1 MRLCGGKGCGVLLEG
16 LALLNGKT
24 FGSVHLRMKRVFHI
38 SARVLKTIL
47 FVVVIFVLIVAI
59 FLNSNYFDSVI
70 KNLIQNKLGKA
81 INRTVTVD
89 FVDFNPFFLDVTLKN
104 FVIGNDARGPMNV
117 PFFAAQEIYARV
129 SWKYLLAGKVRV
141 SQVRLKTPELH
152 VFFYK
157 GGGNNWP
164 VSQSPPK
171 KKKGGGLNLIVEHVD
186 CDSMV
191 IVMNHL
197 RIPLSFSVDQL
208 EAFAEYDFNQKN
220 YYANTNFKNGYL
232 KIMNY
237 EFWKFDM
244 KADYR
249 VIGDRV
255 SFERLFLLS
264 NKSKFYMA
272 GEMYNLKHP
281 FFDMHFHS
289 RIDLTQTKQMFH
301 LSPEMS
307 GTGTYKAVYK
317 GTFETFRMQGSG
329 DFKNFVFYS
338 LPIDGATF
346 DLDMTENWLDVTN
359 IHAKMFD
366 GSYGGTFS
374 IAPLKGT
381 SVFKTAGQWKD
392 WDGLKL
398 GKLIRMNDMIMP
410 IKGSGSAN
418 LEWREGGFKDLTGP
432 IQFKIEPYQLP
443 ALDLVVSA
451 ERTMFKKELL
461 ANKFVV
467 PFYNETSFRFGNRQL
482 QNVQSHLKTPYT
494 TTDFN
499 GTINLSG
506 EADLNVVA
514 HTEKIPEVDLLF
526 HYLQAYFENRPASE
540 KEFWEVIGSADFDG
554 KLTETVWSPFQPRLS
569 GSMVGKNTF
578 YHGVWTDHLRAD
590 VDFYKKLIEVRDS
603 DLYFGKAWGKAQ
615 AKFFLE
621 DKEHHVASGLDL
633 TATVHELPATV
644 ISHAFLMELP
654 IHGAV
659 NSTLALKGPFGALEG
674 RADFEAFDGDM
685 WGQKWDRGKG
695 TVLFLADSLG
705 LREITAYTGDGYAQ
719 ASGDLVYDS
728 DDYNVEFHARNLP
741 LEQIE
746 AFKQL
751 GLQLTGVGDVDGNG
765 GGSFDK
771 PRLSAEARIKNLV
784 YEGELYGDVSGKVAL
799 NLGKIDVSATGVAR
813 GIPSTVTG
821 EINLDGKVPFHGE
834 FDIQKFPLEILTHT
848 YSPETTDITGLVGG
862 KFSLSGT
869 LNPANVS
876 DMSGFLD
883 VIQIDLKGLKLKEVH
898 PAAIKLSND
907 VIEISD
913 GQYTGDYTS
922 VSLSGK
928 IYPRDNVRLD
938 LTLKSEIGLE
948 LLSSWDSSITAH
960 GTTRANI
967 AIAGT
972 IHEPAL
978 TGILEIKDGFFRH
991 YSFPNSLSDI
1001 SALITF
1007 KNRNISL
1014 QSLSAN
1020 SSGGK
1025 LTAGGTATLKGY
1037 SFSSYRF
1044 DIFADQIRVNYPVG
1058 LKSTVSG
1065 ELHLQTNQE
1074 ASYLVGD
1081 INMLQ
1086 GLYTESFEATP
1097 DVFGTARVPT
1107 FAGLAGAVSTSGDI
1121 KLDVHIHSDEN
1132 LMVKNNF
1139 ANIQSSA
1146 NCDLIGTFDD
1156 PVLIGRLEVRKGT
1169 ITFQNH
1175 DYNVVRGSLDLRN
1188 PYRTEPYLNFVA
1200 DTKIR
1205 EYTITLNFNGTFE
1218 RIFHQL
1224 TSDPPL
1230 PKDDIY
1236 ALLGVGRTQHE
1247 LQGAGATDAQTL
1259 FIGEEISRFITSPIT
1274 SPFEKGFRKAFG
1286 LQKFTIDPV
1295 YIQSSQVAAARLT
1308 LQKDVSTDFTVT
1320 YSTNLFTGNQQQL
1333 ILLNYQLT
1341 DQVQVTASR
1350 DELSRYGVDLLVTK
1364 TFE

>member
-1 MRLCGGKGCGVLLEG
+1 
-16 LALLNGKT
+16 
-24 FGSVHLRMKRVFHI
+24 MKRFFHF
-38 SARVLKTIL
+38 SARLLKTIL
-47 FVVVIFVLIVAI
+47 TVFGILVLAVAI

-70 KNLIQNKLGKA
+70 KNLIQDKLGKA
-81 INRTVTVD
+81 ISRTVTVD
-89 FVDFNPFFLDVTLKN
+89 SVDFNPFLLDVTLKK
-104 FVIGNDARGPMNV
+104 FVIGNDPRGPADV
-117 PFFAAQEIYARV
+117 PFFAAGEIYARV
-129 SWKYLLAGKVRV
+129 SWKYLIAGKVRV
-141 SQVRLKTPELH
+141 SQVHLKDPELH
-152 VFFYK
+152 AYFYK

-164 VSQSPPK
+164 VTKSSPK
-171 KKKGGGLNLIVEHVD
+171 KKKGGLNLIVEHVD
-186 CDSMV
+186 CDSMM

-197 RIPLSFSVDQL
+197 RIPLSFSVNQL
-208 EAFAEYDFNQKN
+208 EAFAEYDFKQQN
-220 YYANTNFKNGYL
+220 YYATTNFKDGYL

-244 KADYR
+244 KAEYR

-255 SFERLFLLS
+255 SFEKLFLLS
-264 NKSKFYMA
+264 DKSKFYMA

-281 FFDMHFHS
+281 FFDMHFRS

-301 LSPEMS
+301 FGPEMS
-307 GTGTYKAVYK
+307 GTGFYKAVYK

-329 DFKNFVFYS
+329 DFKKFVFYS
-338 LPIDGATF
+338 LPIDAATF
-346 DLDMTENWLDVTN
+346 DLDMTENWLDITN
-359 IHAKMFD
+359 IKAKMFD
-366 GSYGGTFS
+366 GGYDGTFS

-381 SVFKTAGQWKD
+381 SVFRAEGQWKD

-398 GKLIRMNDMIMP
+398 GKLIRMDDMVLP
-410 IKGSGSAN
+410 IKGSGATQI
-418 LEWREGGFKDLTGP
+418 EWKEGDFKDLTGTM
-432 IQFKIEPYQLP
+432 QFKAEPYQKA
-443 ALDLVVSA
+443 ALDLVLSA
-451 ERTMFKKELL
+451 ENMHFQKELL
-461 ANKFVV
+461 QNKYVV
-467 PFYNETSFRFGNRQL
+467 PFFNETTFRFGNRRL
-482 QNVQSHLKTPYT
+482 QDIRSHLETPYT
-494 TTDFN
+494 KIDID

-506 EADLNVVA
+506 EADLNVVS
-514 HTEKIPEVDLLF
+514 HSQKIPEVDLLF

-540 KEFWEVIGSADFDG
+540 KEFWEVLGSADFNG
-554 KLTETVWSPFQPRLS
+554 KLTKTVWSPFQPQLT
-569 GSMVGKNTF
+569 GSITGKNTLF
-578 YHGVWTDHLRAD
+578 HGVWTDHLRAN
-590 VDFYKKLIEVRDS
+590 VNFYKKLIEVYDS
-603 DLYFGKAWGKAQ
+603 DLYFGKATGKAQ

-621 DKEHHVASGLDL
+621 DREHNVASGLDL
-633 TATVHELPATV
+633 TAQVHDLPAQV
-644 ISHAFLMELP
+644 ISHAFRMELP
-654 IHGAV
+654 IHGFV
-659 NSTLALKGPFGALEG
+659 NATLALKGPFGALEG
-674 RADFEAFDGDM
+674 RSDFEAYNGDM
-685 WGQKWDRGKG
+685 WGQKWDHGSG

-705 LREITAYTGDGYAQ
+705 LRNITAYTGDGFAQ

-728 DDYNVEFHARNLP
+728 DDYNVEFSARGLP
-741 LEQIE
+741 LDQIE
-746 AFKQL
+746 VFKEL
-751 GLQLTGVGDVDGNG
+751 GLQLTGVADVDGDG

-771 PRLSAEARIKNLV
+771 PRLNAETRIKDLA
-784 YEGELYGDVSGKVAL
+784 YEGELYGDVSSKVSL
-799 NLGKIDVSATGVAR
+799 NLGKITVAATGVAR
-813 GIPSTVTG
+813 GVPSKISG
-821 EINLDGKVPFHGE
+821 EINLDGKIPFHAD
-834 FDIQKFPLEILTHT
+834 FDMEKFPLEILTHT
-848 YSPETTDITGLVGG
+848 YSPETADITGLVGG
-862 KFSLSGT
+862 KFALAGT

-876 DMSGFLD
+876 DMSGVLD
-883 VIQIDLKGLKLKEVH
+883 IIQIDLKGLKLQEDH
-898 PAAIKLSND
+898 PATIKLSND

-913 GQYTGDYTS
+913 GRYTGDHIS
-922 VSLSGK
+922 VALAGK
-928 IYPRDNVRLD
+928 IYLREKGRLD

-948 LLSSWDSSITAH
+948 ILSSWDSSITAR
-960 GTTRANI
+960 GTTRANV
-967 AIAGT
+967 AVAGT
-972 IHEPAL
+972 LHEPAL

-1007 KNRNISL
+1007 KNRSISL

-1025 LTAGGTATLKGY
+1025 LTAGGGATLKGY
-1037 SFSSYRF
+1037 SLSSYRF
-1044 DIFADQIRVNYPVG
+1044 DIFADKIRVNYPEG

-1065 ELHLQTNQE
+1065 ELHLQTNQDTG
-1074 ASYLVGD
+1074 YMVGD

-1086 GLYTESFEATP
+1086 GLYTESFEAAP

-1107 FAGLAGAVSTSGDI
+1107 FAGLAGAGATTGDI
-1121 KLDVHIHSDEN
+1121 KLDVHIHSDEH
-1132 LMVKNNF
+1132 LLVKNNF

-1156 PVLIGRLEVRKGT
+1156 PVLIGRLEVSKGT

-1200 DTKIR
+1200 QTKIR
-1205 EYTITLNFNGTFE
+1205 EYIITLNFNGTFE

-1259 FIGEEISRFITSPIT
+1259 FIGEEISRFIASPIT
-1274 SPFEKGFRKAFG
+1274 SPLEKGFKKAFG
-1286 LQKFTIDPV
+1286 LQKFTLDPV
-1295 YIQSSQVAAARLT
+1295 YVQSSQVAAARLT
-1308 LQKDVSTDFTVT
+1308 LQKDISSDFTIT
-1320 YSTNLFTGNQQQL
+1320 YSTNLFIGTQQQL